1 MSTSIR
7 ILIADDQ
14 KLIRHA
20 LSVLLD
26 QEPDMQI
33 VGEAETCTEAL
44 TLARTLNPH
53 IVLLDPAI
61 SENTGIEVLPELL
74 RHLPAVRI
82 LILTNID
89 DEELVFRALQNGAA
103 GYLLKTLAPGDLVQ
117 AIRATIDDGTPLHP
131 RIARRMLHRL
141 LTPSLQTE
149 TQPRLTL
156 REREILHLIGQGYSN
171 REIAQKL
178 VITQFTVRTH
188 VCRVL
193 KKLNLNNR
201 TQAALYIAREQHK
214 QENGSHPKHL
224 SE

>member
-1 MSTSIR
+1 MSVPIR

-26 QEPDMQI
+26 QEPDLQI
-33 VGEAETCTEAL
+33 VGEADTRTEAI

-53 IVLLDPAI
+53 LVLLDPAI
-61 SENTGIEVLPELL
+61 SDNTGIEVLPELL
-74 RHLPAVRI
+74 RHLPTVRV

-89 DEELVFRALQNGAA
+89 DEELVLRALQLGAT
-103 GYLLKTLAPGDLVQ
+103 GYLLKTMAPGDLVQ
-117 AIRATIDDGTPLHP
+117 AIRATADNGAPLHP
-131 RIARRMLHRL
+131 RVARRMLNRFLMPAPPPESQPH
-141 LTPSLQTE
+141 LTV
-149 TQPRLTL
+149 

-193 KKLNLNNR
+193 KKLKLSNR
-201 TQAALYIAREQHK
+201 TQAALYVVREQHK
-214 QENGSHPKHL
+214 SENGS
-224 SE
+224 